1 MAYSDSH
8 PGHFVVSAKS
18 GEGYVQQTRKVA
30 ASAIVLALSWL
41 ESGHTEVTVID
52 PTGKP
57 LSPES
62 YRNAAMQRIDHGHRP
77 RW

>member
-1 MAYSDSH
+1 M
-8 PGHFVVSAKS
+8 
-18 GEGYVQQTRKVA
+18 QQTRKVA
-30 ASAIVLALSWL
+30 ASAIVLALSWR

-57 LSPES
+57 LSPET
-62 YRNAAMQRIDHGHRP
+62 YRNAAMQRIEHGHRP